1 MKKIIITNNPAVKEK
16 FPDVFF
22 VNGTPEEVLVKVR
35 DLVHAGYELISHP
48 LSASLRMM
56 FSPFRT
62 VILGKKE
69 GRVDFLCAEVI
80 EESISKYRKHMIH
93 RDVDNV
99 HRDDYKIID
108 LMLLESAMKE
118 PTANW

>member
-16 FPDVFF
+16 FPSVLF
-22 VNGTPEEVLVKVR
+22 VQGSPEEVLIKVR
-35 DLVHAGYELISHP
+35 NLVYSGYELISHP

-62 VILGKKE
+62 VILGKKV

-80 EESISKYRKHMIH
+80 EESINKYRKNMLH
-93 RDVDNV
+93 RDIDNV
-99 HRDDYKIID
+99 NRDDYKIID
-108 LMLLESAMKE
+108 LMLLESSMNE
-118 PTANW
+118 PIGNY